1 VYFIINKE
9 KMSKKKKPLIV
20 VVNDDGVDAQG
31 IRALASVAQEF
42 GRVVMVAPGSGKSG
56 MSHAITFISPL
67 RLRRLFISPDM
78 EIYKTNGTPAD
89 SVKLAVRHLLKNQH
103 IDLLVSGINQGGNT
117 AVNVIYSGT
126 VAGAVEGCLSGI
138 PSIAFSIVNY
148 DKNCNFETAKTAARQ
163 IIASVLEK
171 GLPPNICLNVNI
183 PHVDVEAIKGYK
195 ITRQAN
201 NFWSEVIEMREDTM
215 NNPYFWM
222 GGKMQDVDIA
232 RDTDHWAV
240 SHNYISV
247 HPINTNWT
255 DKQMIKELK
264 KWKLT
269 F

>member
-1 VYFIINKE
+1 ME
-9 KMSKKKKPLIV
+9 KKPLIV

-42 GRVVMVAPGSGKSG
+42 GRVIVVAPNSGKSG

-67 RLRRLFISPDM
+67 RLRRTYYSPDM

-89 SVKLAVRHLLKNQH
+89 SVKLAVRHLLKGQP
-103 IDLLVSGINQGGNT
+103 IDLLVSGINHGANT
-117 AVNVIYSGT
+117 SVSVIYSGT

-138 PSIAFSIVNY
+138 PSVAFSVVNHN
-148 DKNCNFETAKTAARQ
+148 KNCDFETAKAAARQ
-163 IIASVLEK
+163 IIPAVLEK
-171 GLPPNICLNVNI
+171 GLPPQICLNVNI
-183 PHVDVEAIKGYK
+183 PNVPVAEIKGYK

-201 NFWSEVIEMREDTM
+201 NFWAETIEMRTDVM

-222 GGKMQDVDIA
+222 GGSMQDVDTE

-240 SHNYISV
+240 THNYISV

-255 DKQMIKELK
+255 DQKMIKELK